1 MKTTLLNDL
10 LTSAKKYKAE
20 TKKGGFNQR
29 ITSSKPF
36 QQLISVN
43 LIGPVRDLLPD
54 SNNVDPHI
62 KPGNIHFNL
71 QCKGT
76 IQ

>member
-43 LIGPVRDLLPD
+43 LIGPGRDTQTV
-54 SNNVDPHI
+54 VDHSPT
-62 KPGNIHFNL
+62 GW
-71 QCKGT
+71 
-76 IQ
+76 

>member
-36 QQLISVN
+36 QQLTSVN

-54 SNNVDPHI
+54 SINVDPHI
-62 KPGNIHFNL
+62 KPENIHFNL

-76 IQ
+76 GQ

>member
-43 LIGPVRDLLPD
+43 LIGPV
-54 SNNVDPHI
+54 SNVDRYI
-62 KPGNIHFNL
+62 KPENIHFNL

-76 IQ
+76 GQ